1 MFNKLFI
8 GAPRKVSKRRG
19 VKSVKNCA
27 IKFISEAFYGS

>member
-19 VKSVKNCA
+19 VKSLRDSA
-27 IKFISEAFYGS
+27 ITFIYEVF